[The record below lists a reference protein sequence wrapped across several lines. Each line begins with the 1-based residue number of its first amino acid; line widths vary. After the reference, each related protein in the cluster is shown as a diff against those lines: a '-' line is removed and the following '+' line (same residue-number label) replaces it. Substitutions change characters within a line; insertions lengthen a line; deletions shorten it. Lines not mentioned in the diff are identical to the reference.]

1 MLIVDDVITA
11 GTAIRQSMDL
21 LASVQARPVG
31 VALALDRQEKG
42 GDTPL
47 SAVQSVQQEFGLH
60 VVSIVG
66 LNQLL
71 AYLQVRK
78 HGESRGLG
86 LAVGCERI
94 SASQFTSFSA
104 LTAIRLLFSVWRC
117 QEGGASEAA
126 GSLEA
131 IRKYREQ
138 YGVSEP

>member
-1 MLIVDDVITA
+1 VLIVDDVITA

-21 LASVQARPVG
+21 LATVQAKPVG

-78 HGESRGLG
+78 QRGQG
-86 LAVGCERI
+86 LWDVKEL
-94 SASQFTSFSA
+94 S
-104 LTAIRLLFSVWRC
+104 
-117 QEGGASEAA
+117 A
-126 GSLEA
+126 GSS
-131 IRKYREQ
+131 R
-138 YGVSEP
+138 VSVLSQ